1 MSSGEPVEQESLAD
15 VSGIAVAPS
24 MQLVPWEQCAIVG
37 SSEGHTITIFHGLP
51 AYNPQGEFAG
61 HALQPIAH
69 YSISGDRL
77 VQTAGMFIRQA
88 IAWASDTR
96 ADEGVALV
104 EESLKAAIAEGLD
117 QAEELKRA
125 RQSMEDGG
133 VVDVSHSG

>member
-15 VSGIAVAPS
+15 ALGVAVASS

-51 AYNPQGEFAG
+51 VYDPHGEFAG
-61 HALQPIAH
+61 HALHPIAH

-88 IAWASDTR
+88 IAWASDTS
-96 ADEGVALV
+96 ADEGAALV
-104 EESLKAAIAEGLD
+104 EESLRAAISEGLD
-117 QAEELKRA
+117 QAEELRRA
-125 RQSMEDGG
+125 RQSMEDS
-133 VVDVSHSG
+133 VDVSQSG